1 MSSRPNS
8 AATPPGTLAS
18 EASSSSSN
26 WFSGNFLPVNPFDL
40 PETKDLVRQKI
51 ASGEITQKDVEVMEK
66 GYRWMAYTP
75 PAGAFSFSFL
85 IWQLMKKQY
94 PRPHIATRLF
104 WAGLSGF
111 AGGLLGFGAAGVAA
125 AMEVNDKIQDGDRKV
140 AVFNSITEHARE
152 IQEAKLNPVLIPA
165 PVQVPA
171 STTAMKQARSQSN
184 LPRDFEFP
192 PQRNAQ
198 ESLEYSKGSIRLVE
212 ESKSVWGR
220 MKSYIPGFGG
230 GSSKD

>member
-1 MSSRPNS
+1 MSSKPNQS
-8 AATPPGTLAS
+8 TTPPGTFAA
-18 EASSSSSN
+18 ESSSSSSK

-51 ASGEITQKDVEVMEK
+51 ASGEITQRDVDIMDK
-66 GYRWMAYTP
+66 GYKWMAYTP
-75 PAGAFSFSFL
+75 PAGALSFSAL

-94 PRPHIATRLF
+94 PRPHIVTRLF

-140 AVFNSITEHARE
+140 AIFNSITEHARQ
-152 IQEAKLNPVLIPA
+152 IQEAKLNPVLEPA
-165 PVQVPA
+165 PIQVPA

-192 PQRNAQ
+192 PQREAA
-198 ESLEYSKGSIRLVE
+198 ESLEYSKGSIRLAE
-212 ESKSVWGR
+212 EGKSIWGK
-220 MKSYIPGFGG
+220 MKGWAGYGR
-230 GSSKD
+230 KD